1 MLENLLN
8 GQFGKSAVIWH
19 YLVPRVVA
27 LSNSQLSCKYLCGY
41 TLFLRFPNV
50 FINFH
55 KYANLITSILYR

>member
-27 LSNSQLSCKYLCGY
+27 LNNLQLICKYLCGY
-41 TLFLRFPNV
+41 TFSF
-50 FINFH
+50 FMI
-55 KYANLITSILYR
+55 S